1 MSMLSGAI
9 SGMDIYRRVVAGV
22 VAILLFLSLGTAVS
36 ASDAGEDDL
45 SPEEKAALEEQ
56 EQVYNL
62 PIQSN
67 ELTGWPQGPATYGDA
82 AIVMEAG
89 TGAVLYA
96 KNIEEHFY
104 PASITK
110 LLTVLVAL
118 ENGQLGDAV
127 TFSYDSIAFLE
138 PGDANIGMREGDVI
152 TLEQALYAVLLASA
166 NEVSYAVGES
176 VGKNAGHDY
185 NWFLEQMNLRC
196 RELGAENSNFTNTNG
211 LHDDNHYT
219 CAKDMALISREL
231 FKHPE
236 FFTIVQTLEYK
247 IPASETTQ
255 EHVFQQNHKMMYEQN
270 DNYYPYVIAGKTGYT
285 DQSRTT
291 LVTMADNG
299 EMQLICVLLK
309 TRGGKFV
316 YPDTRNLLEYAFGN
330 FKKVNVSEQPQPE
343 EIQEILPD
351 ETGGYVLLPD
361 GIGFEKLNMEIL
373 PDETADRQASLTYT
387 YEGNYVGRA
396 RAVLGDAYYPDEEEE
411 EQEEQKAPAE
421 KKKEKKPEK
430 GKRDKVILAASV
442 VLLVILVAA
451 FTVMIIRRRR
461 KSR

>member
-1 MSMLSGAI
+1 MKLIKRII
-9 SGMDIYRRVVAGV
+9 SGLMAV
-22 VAILLFLSLGTAVS
+22 LLCLSLEVS
-36 ASDAGEDDL
+36 VFASNTEEEEL

-67 ELTGWPQGPATYGDA
+67 ELTDWPQGPATYGDA

-96 KNIEEHFY
+96 KNIDERFY

-118 ENGQLGDAV
+118 ENGQFSDTV
-127 TFSYDSIAFLE
+127 TFSHDSIAFLE

-185 NWFLEQMNLRC
+185 NWFLDQMNLRC

-219 CAKDMALISREL
+219 CARDMALISREL

-247 IPASETTQ
+247 IPASETTE
-255 EHVFQQNHKMMYEQN
+255 EHIFQQNHKMMYEQN
-270 DNYYPYVIAGKTGYT
+270 ENYYPYVTAGKTGYT
-285 DQSRTT
+285 DQSRST

-330 FKKVNVSEQPQPE
+330 FRKINVSDQPQPE

-351 ETGGYVLLPD
+351 ESGGYVVLPE
-361 GIGFEKLNMEIL
+361 GIDFEDINMEIQ
-373 PDETADRQASLTYT
+373 PDDAAERQASLIYT
-387 YEGNYVGRA
+387 YEGNYVGKSS
-396 RAVLGDAYYPDEEEE
+396 AVLGDAYYPDEKEEK
-411 EQEEQKAPAE
+411 QE
-421 KKKEKKPEK
+421 KEKASVENNKERKPGK
-430 GKRDKVILAASV
+430 DKRDNLILMVSA
-442 VLLVILVAA
+442 VLLIVLTAA
-451 FTVMIIRRRR
+451 LIVVVVRRKR